1 MGVSSVSLA
10 DLRRVPAVPGL
21 PYIGSLFDM
30 QRDPLGFGLRVAQE
44 FGDVARM
51 KVMGEEG
58 IVLHSPQDIQ
68 HVLQTNS
75 RNYSKQTMDYQL
87 LRPLVGNG
95 LLTSDGDFWLRQ
107 RRLMQ
112 PAFHRQRIAALADM
126 MVEATLAAL
135 ETWEPAIQ
143 RGEAIA
149 LDQEMAR
156 LTLTIVGRAL
166 LSFDLGD
173 EANEFGRAFRQANAH
188 FGFKNFLS
196 LLLPQLPTR
205 SNRQFKQAVRS
216 MDAVVQEIIATRRRQ
231 GAAAAPDDLLSLLME
246 AVDEETGEGM
256 TDQQLRDEVMT
267 ILLAGH
273 ETTANALT
281 WTFYL
286 LSQHPEEAERLYAE
300 VDQVLAGR
308 PPTFDDLPRLT
319 FARYVFQ
326 EALRLYPPAW
336 SIARRSIEADMLG
349 GYAIPGGT
357 IVHINIYVLHHNP
370 RYWEE
375 PERFWPDRFDEAHS
389 EGRHRFAFIPFSAG
403 PRKCIGDQFAMTEG
417 LLILATVVQ
426 RLALDL
432 APGHRVEPHPLITLT
447 PKYGMRMIPR
457 RRTA

>member
-1 MGVSSVSLA
+1 MGVSTISVA
-10 DLRRVPAVPGL
+10 DLRHVPAVPGL
-21 PYIGSLFDM
+21 PYFGSLFDM

-44 FGDVARM
+44 YGDVVRM
-51 KVMGEEG
+51 KIMGEEG

-126 MVEATLAAL
+126 MVEATLAML
-135 ETWEPAIQ
+135 ETWEPAIE
-143 RGEAIA
+143 RGEVIA
-149 LDQEMAR
+149 VDQEMAR

-173 EANEFGRAFRQANAH
+173 EANEFGRAFRQANAR
-188 FGFKNFLS
+188 FGFNNFFS
-196 LLLPQLPTR
+196 VLLPQLPTR
-205 SNRQFKQAVRS
+205 SNRQFKRALRV
-216 MDAVVQEIIATRRRQ
+216 MDAVVQEIIEERRRQ
-231 GAAAAPDDLLSLLME
+231 GAGAAPDDLLSLLME
-246 AVDEETGEGM
+246 AVDEETGESM

-286 LSQHPEEAERLYAE
+286 LSQHPQEAERLYAE

-308 PPTFDDLPRLT
+308 PPTFEDLGRLT
-319 FARYVFQ
+319 FARQVFQ

-336 SIARRSIEADMLG
+336 SIARRSIEADVLG

-357 IVHINIYVLHHNP
+357 IVHINIYALHHNP

-375 PERFWPDRFDEAHS
+375 PERFWPDRFDEARS
-389 EGRHRFAFIPFSAG
+389 QGRHRFAFIPFSAG

-417 LLILATVVQ
+417 LLILATVAQ
-426 RLALDL
+426 RVALDL
-432 APGHRVEPHPLITLT
+432 APGHPVAPLPLITLT
-447 PKYGMRMIPR
+447 PKHGMRMIPR
-457 RRTA
+457 RR